1 MAIYVQKK
9 AAYTTIQ
16 QHNTRNWIP
25 AISCK
30 RFGRTRLFAY
40 LNKHKQQQ
48 QHTIDARRNK
58 YTIQSNWWLKFLLHS
73 LFLLCL
79 LSHSLTLRQC
89 IQNMCSCVN
98 DGILFSFFFCSLL
111 DLSISHNFYCSLES
125 IMDNTLL
132 ELITHMFDWFLN
144 IYSFNQTI
152 WRIRITHHFTDK
164 PTQCFKINLNFVK
177 IYFPTEFSR
186 ASYLLGFPLKFDS
199 P

>member
-1 MAIYVQKK
+1 MCKKK

-73 LFLLCL
+73 LFLLCS

-98 DGILFSFFFCSLL
+98 DGILFSFFFVLCLIYPYRTIFIAPLKASWITHCLSLL
-111 DLSISHNFYCSLES
+111 HTCSIGFWTFIHS
-125 IMDNTLL
+125 IKR
-132 ELITHMFDWFLN
+132 FDAF
-144 IYSFNQTI
+144 
-152 WRIRITHHFTDK
+152 
-164 PTQCFKINLNFVK
+164 
-177 IYFPTEFSR
+177 
-186 ASYLLGFPLKFDS
+186 A
-199 P
+199 